1 MPPVRWRFALD
12 AGAGPA
18 HETLMIR
25 TALLALFLSLN
36 LLAPAGAQPAKPTT
50 TSPSTASPAAAPHAG
65 APAEGAVPPYEAD
78 LLRLSEIL
86 GALHYIRPL
95 CGANEGTR
103 WRDEMQGLLEAEAPS
118 EIRRGQIIA
127 AFNRGYESYAQ
138 VYRTCTASAD
148 LASQRYLE
156 TGAKLSR
163 DIAARYGSN

>member
-1 MPPVRWRFALD
+1 
-12 AGAGPA
+12 
-18 HETLMIR
+18 MIR
-25 TALLALFLSLN
+25 TALLALFMSLC
-36 LLAPAGAQPAKPTT
+36 LFAPAGAQPAA
-50 TSPSTASPAAAPHAG
+50 PSGT
-65 APAEGAVPPYEAD
+65 APAEGGVPPYESEMLKLA
-78 LLRLSEIL
+78 EIL

-95 CGANEGTR
+95 CGAAEATR
-103 WRDEMQGLLEAEAPS
+103 WRDEMQALLEAEAPS
-118 EIRRGQIIA
+118 DTRRGQIIA

>member
-1 MPPVRWRFALD
+1 
-12 AGAGPA
+12 
-18 HETLMIR
+18 MIR
-25 TALLALFLSLN
+25 TALLALLLSLT
-36 LLAPAGAQPAKPTT
+36 LLTPAGAQPA
-50 TSPSTASPAAAPHAG
+50 TAPNS
-65 APAEGAVPPYEAD
+65 APAEGGVPPYEAD
-78 LLRLSEIL
+78 MLKLSEIL

-95 CGANEGTR
+95 CGAAEGTR

-118 EIRRGQIIA
+118 DARRGQIIA
-127 AFNRGYESYAQ
+127 AFNRGYQSYAE